1 MEEKM
6 NERILLAG
14 SGGQGIMFL
23 GKLLARAATSESLHT
38 TWIPSYGAE
47 MRGGTAHCFVRISSS
62 PIAAPIFE
70 QPTTAII
77 LNQPSFDKFA
87 AKLDK
92 NGFIIVNNSL
102 ATSLTA
108 QKARLISLPLNQ
120 WALQIGSLR
129 TVNILALGALLKYK
143 NIVQTSTIKTLLQ
156 ESFSRN
162 KETADINLKAFQ
174 WGYDHG

>member
-6 NERILLAG
+6 NEKILLAG

-23 GKLLARAATSESLHT
+23 GKLLARAATREELQT

-47 MRGGTAHCFVRISSS
+47 MRGGTAHCFVRISSK

-70 QPTTAII
+70 QPSTAII

-87 AKLDK
+87 ARLDK
-92 NGFIIVNNSL
+92 KGLIIVNCSL
-102 ATSLTA
+102 VSFLAE
-108 QKARLISLPLNQ
+108 QKAKVVALPLNQ

-129 TVNILALGALLKYK
+129 AANILALGALLRHKS
-143 NIVQTSTIKTLLQ
+143 IVQPVTIKALLQ
-156 ESFSRN
+156 ESFSGN
-162 KETADINLKAFQ
+162 KETAAINLKAFQ